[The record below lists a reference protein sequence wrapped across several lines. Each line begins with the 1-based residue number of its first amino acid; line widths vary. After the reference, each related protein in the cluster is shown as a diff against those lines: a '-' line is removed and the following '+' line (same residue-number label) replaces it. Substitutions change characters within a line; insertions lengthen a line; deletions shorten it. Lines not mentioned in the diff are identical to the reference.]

1 MLWAGGSGRRGRG
14 LDGSG
19 EDVRMKRKA
28 GPRPNANL
36 LGVGE
41 ELHEIVEGPLD
52 GNARNGDVLLHAI
65 HEHLHRAEYI

>member
-1 MLWAGGSGRRGRG
+1 
-14 LDGSG
+14 
-19 EDVRMKRKA
+19 MKRRA